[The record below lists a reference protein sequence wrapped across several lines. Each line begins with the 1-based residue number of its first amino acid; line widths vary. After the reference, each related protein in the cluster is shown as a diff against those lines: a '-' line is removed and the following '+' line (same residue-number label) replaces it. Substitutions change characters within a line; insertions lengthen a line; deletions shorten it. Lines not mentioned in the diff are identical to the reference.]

1 MIYILEVALSIKDE
15 EADRLAR
22 ELARQTGE
30 SLTQVVVVSLRERLA
45 RLEKSPEESSLV
57 EDLLRI
63 GKRNAARRVLDT
75 RSVEDVLGYDESGL
89 PQ

>member
-1 MIYILEVALSIKDE
+1 MALSIKDE

-30 SLTQVVVVSLRERLA
+30 SLTQVVIVSLRERLE
-45 RLEKSPEESSLV
+45 RLQKKQGPSSLV
-57 EDLLRI
+57 DEIERI
-63 GKRNAARRVLDT
+63 GRRNAARQFLDH
-75 RSVEDVLGYDESGL
+75 RSAEEILGYDQDGL